1 MLGRTLDL
9 FLVPILSYSPI
20 LYNLLA
26 FRFLGSIAF
35 SYTYSI
41 SLVYNL
47 TLFQFL
53 YMSLQ
58 PSTIPSWF
66 IITLYIVIYP

>member
-1 MLGRTLDL
+1 VTTYKLGKTLDL

-20 LYNLLA
+20 LYNLLV
-26 FRFLGSIAF
+26 FYFLGSIAF

-47 TLFQFL
+47 TL
-53 YMSLQ
+53 S
-58 PSTIPSWF
+58 
-66 IITLYIVIYP
+66 